1 MPKNQWDY
9 CPGVKHENK
18 AIAAKGFLGGEGFYM
33 GSSFPGDERSSPD
46 HVALRGK
53 EESSP
58 ETLWG
63 NHLQV
68 CLLKLPTHLVQHTPQ
83 AGKHCHIRHLDSL
96 KLAPPVG
103 KVTPLN
109 GY

>member
-1 MPKNQWDY
+1 
-9 CPGVKHENK
+9 
-18 AIAAKGFLGGEGFYM
+18 M
-33 GSSFPGDERSSPD
+33 GSSFPGDERRSLD

-53 EESSP
+53 ESSP

-68 CLLKLPTHLVQHTPQ
+68 CLLKLSTYLVQHTPQ
-83 AGKHCHIRHLDSL
+83 AGKHCHIHHLDSL